1 MRADGFANVITGG
14 GGRDILIGAGL
25 ADELV
30 GGAGNDVMRGGDGGD
45 RYSVGVGGGIDVVDD
60 DGAAGIDALALGVT
74 GSAARLSLAGGGLF
88 VDLGGGDG
96 VQVTGFDPLDAYGSG
111 TIERVMFTDGE
122 LSYAQLVD
130 RGFDLAGGAGA
141 DVISGTNAVDRF
153 DGRGGNDRLIGGKGN
168 DSYAFGKGSGHDLV
182 VDEDLTA
189 GNFDRVVMKPG
200 VAAADVAVEASA
212 DRLTL
217 RLRGSDDRLDIQWIP
232 DTGLMVEEVAFDD
245 GTRWDL
251 DALKRMF
258 APANTPPGLKRPLG
272 DQLAREDA
280 QLGFRVPDGT
290 FEDANQ
296 GDPLTYSAALADGSA
311 LPGWLQF
318 DAATRTFSGTPLN
331 DDVGVLSVTVTAA
344 DSTGATASDT
354 FDIVVANANDAPELA
369 APIGKLVV
377 DEDAPLDFTVPAGTF
392 RDIDA
397 GDEVK
402 YLADAGQGRA
412 ASRLAALRR
421 CHWPVHRHAVKRRR
435 RLLPRAPGRGRRRRG
450 GRRGRVRAR
459 RREHERCADGRGGAA
474 GSDDQGRPA
483 APARDSGGDVR
494 RYRSGRGARP
504 PRDAR
509 DRRGAAGVARL
520 QRGDRHFQRHRGAGG
535 RGRLS
540 RTHHGDRRGRDLGV
554 RRFPDH
560 RRRRTRTRPHRH
572 LR

>member
-1 MRADGFANVITGG
+1 M
-14 GGRDILIGAGL
+14 
-25 ADELV
+25 
-30 GGAGNDVMRGGDGGD
+30 
-45 RYSVGVGGGIDVVDD
+45 
-60 DGAAGIDALALGVT
+60 T

-153 DGRGGNDRLIGGKGN
+153 DGRGGNDRLIGGKGD

-296 GDPLTYSAALADGSA
+296 GDPLTYSAALADGSRF
-311 LPGWLQF
+311 PGGF
-318 DAATRTFSGTPLN
+318 NSM
-331 DDVGVLSVTVTAA
+331 
-344 DSTGATASDT
+344 
-354 FDIVVANANDAPELA
+354 
-369 APIGKLVV
+369 
-377 DEDAPLDFTVPAGTF
+377 
-392 RDIDA
+392 
-397 GDEVK
+397 
-402 YLADAGQGRA
+402 
-412 ASRLAALRR
+412 
-421 CHWPVHRHAVKRRR
+421 
-435 RLLPRAPGRGRRRRG
+435 RRRG
-450 GRRGRVRAR
+450 RFRAR
-459 RREHERCADGRGGAA
+459 RSTTTSAW
-474 GSDDQGRPA
+474 
-483 APARDSGGDVR
+483 
-494 RYRSGRGARP
+494 
-504 PRDAR
+504 
-509 DRRGAAGVARL
+509 
-520 QRGDRHFQRHRGAGG
+520 
-535 RGRLS
+535 
-540 RTHHGDRRGRDLGV
+540 
-554 RRFPDH
+554 
-560 RRRRTRTRPHRH
+560 
-572 LR
+572 